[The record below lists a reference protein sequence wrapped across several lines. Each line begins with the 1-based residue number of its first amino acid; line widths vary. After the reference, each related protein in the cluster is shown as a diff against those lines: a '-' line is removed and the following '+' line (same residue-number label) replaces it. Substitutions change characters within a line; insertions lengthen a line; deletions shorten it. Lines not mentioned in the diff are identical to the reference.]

1 MDKEQD
7 DTTGR
12 KTTDP
17 LVWLDRHGDALYRY
31 ALARVRDEALAEE
44 LVQDTFVAALAARS
58 QFSGQASE
66 RTWLIAILKNKMVD
80 HLRRAQREEPL
91 PDDVDSEEMLDA
103 LFNHRGHW
111 SLRPLDWGHPDEAL
125 ESQQFW
131 RVFENCLAG
140 VPVRLADAF
149 FLREV
154 DGLTAEEVCKVLD
167 VSPSNLWVSLHRAR
181 MRLRLCLELQWFN
194 RKPE

>member
-1 MDKEQD
+1 MDNPQD
-7 DTTGR
+7 AAASTN
-12 KTTDP
+12 TDP

-31 ALARVRDEALAEE
+31 ALLRVRDQAVAEE

-58 QFSGQASE
+58 QFGGQASE
-66 RTWLIAILKNKMVD
+66 RTWLIAILKNKIID

-91 PDDVDSEEMLDA
+91 PDDVDSQQMLDA
-103 LFNHRGHW
+103 LFDHRGHW
-111 SLRPLDWGHPDEAL
+111 SLRPLDWGHPDEVL
-125 ESQQFW
+125 ENQQFW
-131 RVFENCLAG
+131 RVFEDCLAG
-140 VPVRLADAF
+140 VPARSAEAF

-167 VSPSNLWVSLHRAR
+167 VTPSNLWVSLHRAR
-181 MRLRLCLELQWFN
+181 MRLRLCLEIQWFN

>member
-1 MDKEQD
+1 MDHQQD
-7 DTTGR
+7 EDAART
-12 KTTDP
+12 TTDP

-31 ALARVRDEALAEE
+31 ALLRVRDQALAEE
-44 LVQDTFVAALAARS
+44 LVQETFVAALAARA
-58 QFSGQASE
+58 QFGGQASE
-66 RTWLIAILKNKMVD
+66 RTWLIAILKNKTVD

-91 PDDVDSEEMLDA
+91 PDDADSQEMLDA
-103 LFNHRGHW
+103 LFDHRGHW
-111 SLRPLDWGHPDEAL
+111 SLRPLEWGHPDKAL
-125 ESQQFW
+125 ENQQFW
-131 RVFENCLAG
+131 RVFEDCLAG
-140 VPVRLADAF
+140 VPTRSAEAF

-181 MRLRLCLELQWFN
+181 MRLRLCLEMQWFN

>member
-1 MDKEQD
+1 MSSED
-7 DTTGR
+7 DAR
-12 KTTDP
+12 KITDP

-31 ALARVRDEALAEE
+31 ALMRVRDEGLAEE

-58 QFSGQASE
+58 GFSGQASE
-66 RTWLIAILKNKMVD
+66 RTWLIAILKNKLVD
-80 HLRRAQREEPL
+80 HMRRVQREEPL
-91 PDDVDSEEMLDA
+91 PDDVDSQEMLDT

-125 ESQQFW
+125 ENQQFW
-131 RVFENCLAG
+131 RVFADCLAG
-140 VPVRLADAF
+140 VPARLAEAF

-154 DGLTAEEVCKVLD
+154 DGMTSEEVCKVLD

-181 MRLRLCLELQWFN
+181 MRLRLCLEIQWFN